1 MRYWYGYTGESLI
14 LGHGRAIRQIV
25 SHTQALR
32 RLLDQVDEHYARYAA
47 APHRRA
53 QIVNAKT
60 FTAALLA
67 PLAVQELGASS
78 PPATPFSSAGQA
90 LRLFEDVGIEQA
102 AVNLFNGRMASAY
115 AAEGDADAV
124 AARVAQ
130 GFNDGDLLFLSRDAA
145 RLHTQ
150 EVLNTLPGALVF
162 LLSRSQ
168 AERKAFSGY
177 LRRGTPP
184 VVSDSDSVKMAA
196 LRPTFRTWEREARL
210 THELL
215 TKGCAC
221 TAHP

>member
-14 LGHGRAIRQIV
+14 LGHGRAIRQV
-25 SHTQALR
+25 VPQSQALQ
-32 RLLDQVDEHYARYAA
+32 RLLERADEHYARYAA

-67 PLAVQELGASS
+67 SLAVQEMGTSS
-78 PPATPFSSAGQA
+78 PPATPFSSAGQV

-115 AAEGDADAV
+115 AAEGDAGAI
-124 AARVAQ
+124 AERIAR
-130 GFNDGDLLFLSRDAA
+130 GFADGDLLFLPRDGA

-150 EVLNTLPGALVF
+150 ETLNALPGALVF

-168 AERKAFSGY
+168 AERKAFAGY

-184 VVSDSDSVKMAA
+184 VISTGARLA
-196 LRPTFRTWEREARL
+196 LAKSRPVLRTWEREARL
-210 THELL
+210 DKERRSHE
-215 TKGCAC
+215 KCC
-221 TAHP
+221 